1 VASAKK
7 TMELEIDFS
16 KLQRLLTIG
25 GPRAAKAV
33 GQALYKEAAQVF
45 ENSQLEVP
53 VDTGNLRNSGQL
65 GLPFTENGQMVVE
78 ISYGGAAADYAIYV
92 HEDLEARHQPGKK
105 AKFLEGPLKRQT
117 KGMSTRLT
125 RSVEKGLGL

>member
-1 VASAKK
+1 MASAKR
-7 TMELEIDFS
+7 TMQVDIDFT
-16 KLQRLLTIG
+16 KLNELLIKG
-25 GPRAAKAV
+25 GPRAATAL
-33 GQALYKEAAQVF
+33 GQGLYKEAAQVF
-45 ENSQLEVP
+45 EQSQQEVP
-53 VDTGNLRNSGQL
+53 VDTGNLRNSGIL

-78 ISYGGAAADYAIYV
+78 ISYGGAAADYAIFV

-125 RSVEKGLGL
+125 SAVVKGLGL